1 MKLMLATIFIAI
13 AFLIFENSAYAQR
26 SKSALLPASEAKQLT
41 YQCSRPSPKAFT
53 DTWEPSKA
61 DIEKMESKFSEIK
74 KLEVKDCC
82 IRGAKV
88 NNPEDY
94 YMQYVGIVLGTK
106 KLFYISAISTNSP
119 VAHSVETMD
128 GKIIAEEKPD
138 VYWKKHAIMICD
150 GGNAWG
156 VLYEPATGKFFDL
169 AINGVG

>member
-1 MKLMLATIFIAI
+1 
-13 AFLIFENSAYAQR
+13 
-26 SKSALLPASEAKQLT
+26 
-41 YQCSRPSPKAFT
+41 
-53 DTWEPSKA
+53 
-61 DIEKMESKFSEIK
+61 MESKFSEIK

-106 KLFYISAISTNSP
+106 KLFYISAISTNSH